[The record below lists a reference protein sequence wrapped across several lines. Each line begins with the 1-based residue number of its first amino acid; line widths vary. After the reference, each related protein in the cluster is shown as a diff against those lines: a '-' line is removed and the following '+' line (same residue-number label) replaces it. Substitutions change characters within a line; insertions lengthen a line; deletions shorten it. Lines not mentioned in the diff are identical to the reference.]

1 LRLTSDG
8 PVPVHLDP
16 VTLRR
21 VIDNLLDNAALHGAP
36 PVTVTVDQVDGWAR
50 LQVRDAGEGMP
61 PALLA
66 TATERFA
73 RAPEARTR
81 PGSGLGLSLLATIVT
96 NARGQLRLCHGG
108 HHDTVGAVAPI
119 ACTHDGDMTVTVLL
133 PVPSQR
139 QTAHDHTSM

>member
-1 LRLTSDG
+1 VTSHG
-8 PVPVHLDP
+8 PAPVDLEP

-36 PVTVTVDQVDGWAR
+36 PVTVTVDLVDGWAR

-61 PALLA
+61 PELLA

-73 RAPEARTR
+73 RSPEARTR

-96 NARGQLRLCHGG
+96 NAGGQLRLCYDG
-108 HHDTVGAVAPI
+108 HHQTVGAAAPVS
-119 ACTHDGDMTVTVLL
+119 CTHDSGMSVTVLL
-133 PVPSQR
+133 PAPSQR
-139 QTAHDHTSM
+139 QAVHSLQQPR